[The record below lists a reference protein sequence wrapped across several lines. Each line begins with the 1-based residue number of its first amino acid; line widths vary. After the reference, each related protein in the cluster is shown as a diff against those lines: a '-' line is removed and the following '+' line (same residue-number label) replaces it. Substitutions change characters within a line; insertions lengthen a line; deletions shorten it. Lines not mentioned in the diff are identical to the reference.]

1 MRFHRFSVLGLLAAC
16 FPLAVW
22 ADDPSAGGGGAQPPA
37 GDPAKAPP
45 LTQADIDKAVQAA
58 VAAQDAKW
66 MEQFKAA
73 TGHDSLQ
80 AFQEAEAKRKGE
92 EGKLLEQR
100 NAELAQTR
108 AELDGLRIESAL
120 LGAASEAIDPNTVV
134 ALLRGQAKI
143 DNGAVTVNGKSVA
156 EAVNAL
162 LAEKPFLAKP
172 AGGAGGGAPQN
183 GGGGQ
188 KSLSRAEF
196 EKLDPAARQQHLKS
210 GGAVT
215 D

>member
-16 FPLAVW
+16 FPLVLW
-22 ADDPSAGGGGAQPPA
+22 ADDPGAGGGNQPPA
-37 GDPAKAPP
+37 TDPAKAPP
-45 LTQADIDKAVQAA
+45 LTQADLDKAVQAA
-58 VAAQDAKW
+58 VSAQDAKW
-66 MEQFKAA
+66 TEQFKAA

-100 NAELAQTR
+100 NAELTQTR
-108 AELDGLRIESAL
+108 AELNGLRIESAL
-120 LGAASEAIDPNTVV
+120 LGAAAEAIDPNTVV
-134 ALLRGQAKI
+134 ALLRGQAKFE
-143 DNGAVTVNGKSVA
+143 NGAVTVNGQPAA
-156 EAVNAL
+156 EAVKAL
-162 LAEKPFLAKP
+162 LTEKPFLAKP

-188 KSLSRAEF
+188 KTLSRAEF

-210 GGAVT
+210 GGTVT